1 METKKRCFGLKR
13 MGRQGLKRKYPQLV
27 ENQSLQRLQELEEA
41 EERNEAGKE
50 LEKDIHGLYACNAL
64 PGSKVANLLV
74 KSAKAGISFQNAF
87 AKTKAQLAKA
97 KLKAAS
103 ERGDTNAARTLKNW
117 HKRKSQWGH
126 LYWAKIPVWDRKT
139 KQARDGWHPFLLPHE
154 WLNVYLTTHENF
166 MDALPEA
173 GSARH
178 KQLATAASAWESFT
192 WEMTPLGLHGD
203 GVPVQGRMN
212 QDSLD
217 FVTLNLPCSSHSQ
230 LRVPFTCVEK
240 RFNAGN
246 PTIKAIFEILKW
258 SLHCLAVGKNPTHRH
273 DETEWLKLEKARKKN
288 AGTDLSAKC
297 CLIEIRAD
305 WDWFQHWMAAPAWNQ
320 GSGMCWLCKACPA
333 TWRSLDKAARES
345 QSLSKAE
352 FLESVKTREKMVCP
366 LFDLPGVTNQLMFP
380 DWMHVM
386 DEGFGA
392 LVAGQILHYLL
403 PFYPGNSAAK
413 RVEKLWEHI
422 QSLYKAEKTP
432 ACNRLYKLTVKDI
445 VKPKKPAELDV
456 KAAHCRH
463 FMGFLPKLAKAKFG
477 ADVSAMTNEQ
487 KAVQALA
494 QLIAQV
500 YDHLEKNEPE
510 KLAKAGE
517 RAIKQYLALETA
529 TKFNDSEDVK
539 TWHCKP
545 KCHLFG
551 HLCDRACK
559 GWNPKDSWNYRDE
572 TFAFTMA
579 TMGFKRAGPDKKSM
593 AETILI
599 RWMSSQQWPSLQRAT
614 SYK

>member
-1 METKKRCFGLKR
+1 M
-13 MGRQGLKRKYPQLV
+13 
-27 ENQSLQRLQELEEA
+27 
-41 EERNEAGKE
+41 
-50 LEKDIHGLYACNAL
+50 
-64 PGSKVANLLV
+64 
-74 KSAKAGISFQNAF
+74 
-87 AKTKAQLAKA
+87 
-97 KLKAAS
+97 
-103 ERGDTNAARTLKNW
+103 
-117 HKRKSQWGH
+117 
-126 LYWAKIPVWDRKT
+126 
-139 KQARDGWHPFLLPHE
+139 
-154 WLNVYLTTHENF
+154 
-166 MDALPEA
+166 
-173 GSARH
+173 
-178 KQLATAASAWESFT
+178 
-192 WEMTPLGLHGD
+192 
-203 GVPVQGRMN
+203 
-212 QDSLD
+212 
-217 FVTLNLPCSSHSQ
+217 
-230 LRVPFTCVEK
+230 
-240 RFNAGN
+240 
-246 PTIKAIFEILKW
+246 
-258 SLHCLAVGKNPTHRH
+258 
-273 DETEWLKLEKARKKN
+273 
-288 AGTDLSAKC
+288 SAKC

-352 FLESVKTREKMVCP
+352 FLESVMTRKKMVCP

-500 YDHLEKNEPE
+500 YDHLEKMNQ
-510 KLAKAGE
+510 K
-517 RAIKQYLALETA
+517 
-529 TKFNDSEDVK
+529 
-539 TWHCKP
+539 
-545 KCHLFG
+545 
-551 HLCDRACK
+551 
-559 GWNPKDSWNYRDE
+559 
-572 TFAFTMA
+572 
-579 TMGFKRAGPDKKSM
+579 
-593 AETILI
+593 
-599 RWMSSQQWPSLQRAT
+599 SLQKLEKGP
-614 SYK
+614 SNNI

>member
-1 METKKRCFGLKR
+1 
-13 MGRQGLKRKYPQLV
+13 
-27 ENQSLQRLQELEEA
+27 
-41 EERNEAGKE
+41 
-50 LEKDIHGLYACNAL
+50 
-64 PGSKVANLLV
+64 
-74 KSAKAGISFQNAF
+74 
-87 AKTKAQLAKA
+87 
-97 KLKAAS
+97 
-103 ERGDTNAARTLKNW
+103 
-117 HKRKSQWGH
+117 
-126 LYWAKIPVWDRKT
+126 
-139 KQARDGWHPFLLPHE
+139 
-154 WLNVYLTTHENF
+154 
-166 MDALPEA
+166 
-173 GSARH
+173 
-178 KQLATAASAWESFT
+178 
-192 WEMTPLGLHGD
+192 
-203 GVPVQGRMN
+203 
-212 QDSLD
+212 
-217 FVTLNLPCSSHSQ
+217 
-230 LRVPFTCVEK
+230 
-240 RFNAGN
+240 
-246 PTIKAIFEILKW
+246 
-258 SLHCLAVGKNPTHRH
+258 
-273 DETEWLKLEKARKKN
+273 
-288 AGTDLSAKC
+288 
-297 CLIEIRAD
+297 
-305 WDWFQHWMAAPAWNQ
+305 
-320 GSGMCWLCKACPA
+320 MCWLCKACPA

-392 LVAGQILHYLL
+392 LVAGQILYSLL
-403 PFYPGNSAAK
+403 PFYPGASQLQRTQN
-413 RVEKLWEHI
+413 LWMHI

-432 ACNRLYKLTVKDI
+432 ASNRLYKLTVKDI
-445 VKPKKPAELDV
+445 VKPKIPPELDV
-456 KAAHCRH
+456 KAAQCRH
-463 FMGFLPKLAKAKFG
+463 FMPFLPKLTLAKFG
-477 ADVSAMTNEQ
+477 ADVSAMTQEQ
-487 KAVQALA
+487 KAVHALA

-500 YDHLEKNEPE
+500 YDCLEKNETQ

-529 TKFNDSEDVK
+529 TKFNDNEDVR

-593 AETILI
+593 AETIFI